1 MVSVNGVSSAA
12 FTVQSQSASPS
23 FFISAGPYVLATHLD
38 GSLIGPTTLY
48 PGLSTPAAP
57 GETVILY
64 ANGFGAITPPVVKGA
79 LTQSGVLPT
88 LPTVQIGPFVANVRY
103 AGVNLLPGLYQFNV
117 DIPPSTPSGDNA
129 ILSGIG
135 GIPAPTVQITVR

>member
-1 MVSVNGVSSAA
+1 
-12 FTVQSQSASPS
+12 VQ
-23 FFISAGPYVLATHLD
+23 
-38 GSLIGPTTLY
+38 
-48 PGLSTPAAP
+48 

-64 ANGFGAITPPVVKGA
+64 ANGFGATTPPVVKGA
-79 LTQSGVLPT
+79 LTQSGILPT
-88 LPTVQIGPFVANVRY
+88 LPTVQIGPFVANVRF
-103 AGVNLLPGLYQFNV
+103 AGLISPGLYQFNV